1 MAVSARL
8 SRSLHRVLG
17 DEGADDLVNWMVR
30 VEANRSELNDVM
42 SGWRVA
48 TEAKFATIDAR
59 FDAVDQRFAA
69 VDQRFDAVD
78 QRFDA
83 VDQRFDAVDKR
94 FDAVDQRFVAVDQ
107 RFNAVD
113 RRLEGIERR
122 LENIDNKMT
131 DMFKWSFVF
140 WLGSVGV
147 FAGLVR
153 LMK

>member
-1 MAVSARL
+1 MAISARL
-8 SRSLHRVLG
+8 SRSLHQVLG
-17 DEGADDLVNWMVR
+17 DDGADDLVNWMVR

-59 FDAVDQRFAA
+59 FDAVNQRFDA

-83 VDQRFDAVDKR
+83 VDQRFDAVDQK
-94 FDAVDQRFVAVDQ
+94 FVAVDQ

-122 LENIDNKMT
+122 LENIDNRMT
-131 DMFKWSFVF
+131 DLFKWSFVF